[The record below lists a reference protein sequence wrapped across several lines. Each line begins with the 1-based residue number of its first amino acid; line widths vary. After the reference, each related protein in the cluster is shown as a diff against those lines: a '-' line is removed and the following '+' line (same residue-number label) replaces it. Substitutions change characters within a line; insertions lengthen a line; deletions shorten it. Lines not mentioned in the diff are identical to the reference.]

1 MTWKIWW
8 KKNIK
13 ENIVIF
19 SRLFSLK
26 INEENK
32 RKREGKGEK
41 FYQALV
47 HRGFTSNFI
56 FISGYGF
63 SPSSTLSTATTIT
76 PTTFQC
82 WKPTLFRHPSSHG
95 WSAFFKSSS
104 HGWNEFFK
112 SSECTRI
119 HVFISGINWTPIH
132 LILWKPKT
140 QGNRSLLGSLF
151 GFLGCFLLSCFLNF
165 ARIFLDFPGLLLSG
179 FDMIFTLDVLL
190 LFISLWFF
198 HNLVGRMGLQ
208 LCIAY
213 MYVVVASEC

>member
-1 MTWKIWW
+1 MRKIRE
-8 KKNIK
+8 K
-13 ENIVIF
+13 E
-19 SRLFSLK
+19 K
-26 INEENK
+26 E
-32 RKREGKGEK
+32 
-41 FYQALV
+41 
-47 HRGFTSNFI
+47 RGRNFI
-56 FISGYGF
+56 RLLFTEA
-63 SPSSTLSTATTIT
+63 SPLTSSSSVAMASHHRQPFQRPPLSLR
-76 PTTFQC
+76 PPFQC
-82 WKPTLFRHPSSHG
+82 LWKPTIFRHSSSHG
-95 WSAFFKSSS
+95 WSTFFKSSS